1 MKFCHGQTRTK
12 TTKIFKSFWCR
23 ASWRL
28 PHLNLLVFYW
38 VLWLY
43 YFWVKRSLRNPRE
56 KKKRFSSCNS
66 MGVIPDEPEFFS
78 SLLKLQLTC
87 RDHGFIWFSSNYSS
101 EIYFI
106 TNCTW
111 RYMEAIS
118 NLIGPL
124 GMIKSVNLNWAT
136 YSPGIKDKKQ
146 QAVRENWWKGKGKGR
161 KGWGWWEWWRE
172 GEEGSASY
180 FNMSPGII
188 WKN

>member
-1 MKFCHGQTRTK
+1 MAKLAQKQQKYLNHFDAEPPGDCLTL
-12 TTKIFKSFWCR
+12 ISWSFIEYSDCITSGSKGPCVILGR
-23 ASWRL
+23 
-28 PHLNLLVFYW
+28 
-38 VLWLY
+38 
-43 YFWVKRSLRNPRE
+43 
-56 KKKRFSSCNS
+56 KKKRFSSCNSINS

-146 QAVRENWWKGKGKGR
+146 QAVRENWWKGKGR
-161 KGWGWWEWWRE
+161 KGWGWWEWGGE
-172 GEEGSASY
+172 GKVRRVQLHILICRQE
-180 FNMSPGII
+180 
-188 WKN
+188 